1 LREFVQLTGKNSM
14 GSDLPNLWQKNLFA
28 RRWHFAHRVAESGVT
43 EHKEDQPAS
52 RLRFLQ

>member
-28 RRWHFAHRVAESGVT
+28 CRWHFAHRVAESGVT